1 MLEDR
6 QSGWCVTDPK
16 QFQLEE
22 FFFNGNKVAWN
33 RFQVCKLFIYT
44 SFSWNFRGHIE
55 YGYPN
60 IQQSENNTIRE
71 LGLEYTPWLSNFLGV
86 QRSCALWLLGL
97 EMTLAERG
105 IYIQNYK
112 NIKTSRRKRGT
123 LRARLT
129 RPDQVSILR
138 RRAGLPTNGSSSSS
152 RSAGQIRYK

>member
-22 FFFNGNKVAWN
+22 FFLTEI
-33 RFQVCKLFIYT
+33 KLREIAFKWVNCSYT
-44 SFSWNFRGHIE
+44 SFSWNFRGHIK

-71 LGLEYTPWLSNFLGV
+71 PGLEYTPWLSNFLGV

-112 NIKTSRRKRGT
+112 NIKTQEKGDTASS
-123 LRARLT
+123 LDEAR
-129 RPDQVSILR
+129 PGQVSIFR

>member
-22 FFFNGNKVAWN
+22 FFLTEI
-33 RFQVCKLFIYT
+33 KLREIAFKCVNCSYT

-71 LGLEYTPWLSNFLGV
+71 PGLEYTPWLSNFLGI

-138 RRAGLPTNGSSSSS
+138 RRAGLPTNRSSSSS